1 MIYQAVLS
9 LVRGEIDSGSAAD
22 LLLEDLKTF
31 NTFSFPAKTAQSC
44 GMYLEV
50 VFFLNL
56 HMDLDLHKNADSHE
70 IQEMENIWQ
79 KWWNV

>member
-1 MIYQAVLS
+1 MTYQAALS
-9 LVRGEIDSGSAAD
+9 FVRGEIDSGSAAD
-22 LLLEDLKTF
+22 LLSEDLKTF
-31 NTFSFPAKTAQSC
+31 NTFSFPANTAQSC
-44 GMYLEV
+44 GMYLD
-50 VFFLNL
+50 FLNL